1 MKKLIS
7 ALIIAALVL
16 VCGFAESVP
25 KSMAVATFDI
35 TGNAVSSD
43 EAESI
48 TELYIAE
55 LVSTGKVSVVDRTNF
70 NKILKEMQFQAGDWA
85 NSEKTVK
92 LGTAAGAEIIS
103 RGQII
108 KLGSKMYLS
117 ATLIDVKTAK
127 VLSSAKVQF
136 VSIDDIFGILTKFA
150 KDAVEGLSLKI
161 GDIGPGGG
169 LVFYIE
175 GNRAW
180 ECSEVLGES
189 NWSEAKTLCSEYL
202 GGGYDDWYLPNKDEL
217 NYIYHNLRKPG
228 KISGGSWFWSSSSY
242 GNYSAWYQRF
252 SDGHQDYYNGGRD
265 NTYSVR
271 AVRVFSY

>member
-1 MKKLIS
+1 MKK
-7 ALIIAALVL
+7 IIVILVIT
-16 VCGFAESVP
+16 FAVNFVFAKP

-70 NKILKEMQFQAGDWA
+70 NKLLKEMQFQTGDWT

-127 VLSSAKVQF
+127 VLSSEKVQLG
-136 VSIDDIFGILTKFA
+136 SIDDVFGIMAQFA
-150 KDAVEGLSLKI
+150 KNAVENLAFKI
-161 GDIGPGGG
+161 GDIGPGGEDLYFILKATTFMSAVKFWAKLIG
-169 LVFYIE
+169 TWQKLCVT
-175 GNRAW
+175 NT
-180 ECSEVLGES
+180 V
-189 NWSEAKTLCSEYL
+189 EAVTTTGIYL
-202 GGGYDDWYLPNKDEL
+202 MKMN
-217 NYIYHNLRKPG
+217 
-228 KISGGSWFWSSSSY
+228 
-242 GNYSAWYQRF
+242 
-252 SDGHQDYYNGGRD
+252 
-265 NTYSVR
+265 
-271 AVRVFSY
+271 

>member
-1 MKKLIS
+1 MKK
-7 ALIIAALVL
+7 IIVILVIT
-16 VCGFAESVP
+16 FAVNFVFAKP

-70 NKILKEMQFQAGDWA
+70 NKLLKEMQFQTGDWT

-127 VLSSAKVQF
+127 VLSSEKVQLG
-136 VSIDDIFGILTKFA
+136 SIDDVFGIMAQFA
-150 KDAVEGLSLKI
+150 KNAVENLAFKI

-169 LVFYIE
+169 LIFYIE
-175 GNRAW
+175 GNNVY
-180 ECSEVLGES
+180 ECSKVLGET
-189 NWSEAKTLCSEYL
+189 NWNMAKTLCNEYR
-202 GGGYDDWYLPNKDEL
+202 GGGYNDWYLPNEDEL
-217 NYIYHNLRKPG
+217 NCIYKNLRKSG
-228 KISGGSWFWSSSSY
+228 KISTDVWYWSSSLS
-242 GNYSAWYQRF
+242 SDKCAITQQF
-252 SDGHQDYYNGGRD
+252 SDGLQFGHWKKDVFF
-265 NTYSVR
+265 VR
-271 AVRVFSY
+271 AVRKFSY